1 VGDRFKERTR
11 CVSRQYSGYEVQPG
25 AKINGDLTLG
35 ENIADLGGIKLA
47 FQAYRAM
54 RKDAERVNAGG
65 FNEDQQFFLAMG
77 QAWCA
82 KARPEVER
90 LRLKTDPHSP
100 PRYRVLGP
108 LANLHEFAEAFSC
121 TPPAPEQSCS
131 VW

>member
-1 VGDRFKERTR
+1 TR
-11 CVSRQYSGYEVQPG
+11 CVSQQYSGYEVQPG

-54 RKDAERVNAGG
+54 RQGAEPVVAGG
-65 FNEDQQFFLAMG
+65 FSEDQQFFLAVG

-82 KARPEVER
+82 KARPEFER
-90 LRLKTDPHSP
+90 LRIKTDPHSP
-100 PRYRVLGP
+100 PRFRVQGP
-108 LANLHEFAEAFSC
+108 LADLPQFAEAFSC
-121 TPPAPEQSCS
+121 APPAPDKTCS